1 MDGSGSQPLLGAAWP
16 ADTTRRAAAWRGAR
30 ETAILPAAILFATF
44 LGFGTLTNQ
53 TGFTWLHT
61 IVMSAFIFA
70 LPGQVVLVDEM
81 IRGAS
86 LFTAALA
93 VTATGVRLLPMT
105 VALLPMVRDPRVPK
119 WMEFALAYFVAVTV
133 WIESLRR
140 GPDVPRHLRAAYMLG
155 IAALLVSASL
165 GGVTAGYL
173 IANQVPSLI
182 AAALLFVTPLY
193 FLLGMLGSSRTA
205 ANLLPIATG
214 LVLGPLFHLLWPSF
228 DLLLTGLVGGT
239 ASFLIT
245 RYALPRW
252 RARP

>member
-1 MDGSGSQPLLGAAWP
+1 MEGSGPPTLPGAAWS
-16 ADTTRRAAAWRGAR
+16 DDVTRLAAAWRGAR
-30 ETAILPAAILFATF
+30 ETALLPAAILFATF

-53 TGFTWLHT
+53 TGFSWLHT
-61 IVMSAFIFA
+61 VVMSAFIFA

-86 LFTAALA
+86 LFAATVA

-105 VALLPMVRDPRVPK
+105 VALLPMVRDRRVPK
-119 WMEFALAYFVAVTV
+119 WMEFALAHFVAVTV

-140 GPDVPRHLRAAYMLG
+140 GPEVPRHLRAAYMLG
-155 IAALLVSASL
+155 IAGFLMTASL

-173 IANQVPSLI
+173 IAERVPPLI

-193 FLLGMLGSSRTA
+193 FLLGMLASSRKA
-205 ANLLPIATG
+205 ATFLPIVAG
-214 LVLGPLFHLLWPSF
+214 LILGPVFHLYWPSF

-239 ASFLIT
+239 ASFLVT

-252 RARP
+252 SGRS

>member
-1 MDGSGSQPLLGAAWP
+1 MDGGSQPLLSAAWP
-16 ADTTRRAAAWRGAR
+16 ADTTRLAAAWRGAR
-30 ETAILPAAILFATF
+30 ETALLPAAILFATF
-44 LGFGTLTNQ
+44 LGFGTLTSQ

-61 IVMSAFIFA
+61 ILMSAFIFA

-86 LFTAALA
+86 LVTATLA

-105 VALLPMVRDPRVPK
+105 VALIPMVRDPRVPK
-119 WMEFALAYFVAVTV
+119 WMEFALAHFVAVTV

-155 IAALLVSASL
+155 IAGLLVSGSL
-165 GGVTAGYL
+165 CGVTAGYL

-193 FLLGMLGSSRTA
+193 FLLGMLASSRTI
-205 ANLLPIATG
+205 ANVLPIAAG
-214 LVLGPLFHLLWPSF
+214 LVLGPVFHLYWPSF

-239 ASFLIT
+239 ASFLVT
-245 RYALPRW
+245 RHAVPRW
-252 RARP
+252 TGHR